1 MSVKISNNPEAEFKN
16 LVALMKDSNSTK
28 DEEGENGGDLDSDDE
43 ELLKWKIT
51 TKFIYYYNLSLLIK

>member
-1 MSVKISNNPEAEFKN
+1 MCEEPVPPMSVKISNNPEVEFKS

-43 ELLKWKIT
+43 ELLK
-51 TKFIYYYNLSLLIK
+51 

>member
-1 MSVKISNNPEAEFKN
+1 
-16 LVALMKDSNSTK
+16 MKDSNSTK

-51 TKFIYYYNLSLLIK
+51 TKFIYYYNLSLLI